1 MKIGTG
7 GYDPRRPEN
16 EMRGSVSEKK
26 GKPASGYRMAF
37 QFNQSLFRVLVRH
50 LEPESG
56 DKILDVGCS
65 RGFYVRAMERY
76 TPAVIGVDSSE
87 ASIADAV
94 SDKVELGD
102 ATNLRFGDET
112 FDKVFSLHTI
122 EHLQDPAALLSEIG
136 RVLEPGGKAVIVYPW
151 ELFRG
156 MQALGAA
163 VRLYRNPFLAGRI
176 HLHKMTPSRL
186 KGLVAGSSLKH
197 RKSLFVPALGLQFMT
212 ILDKPA

>member
-1 MKIGTG
+1 M
-7 GYDPRRPEN
+7 
-16 EMRGSVSEKK
+16 SEKE
-26 GKPASGYRMAF
+26 GKPTSGYRMAF
-37 QFNQSLFRVLVRH
+37 QFNRSLFRELVRH
-50 LEPESG
+50 LEPNPG

-65 RGFYVRAMERY
+65 RGFYVRAMQAY
-76 TPAVIGVDSSE
+76 TPDVIGVDSSE
-87 ASIADAV
+87 ASVADAV

-102 ATNLRFGDET
+102 ATNLRFADGT

-122 EHLQDPAALLSEIG
+122 EHLQDPGALLSEIG
-136 RVLEPGGKAVIVYPW
+136 RVLEPGGMAVIVYPW

-156 MQALGAA
+156 MQAIGAA

-176 HLHKMTPSRL
+176 HLHRLTPSRL
-186 KGLVAGSSLKH
+186 RGLVAGSSLTH